1 MRVTASYDLRG
12 TMGNAV
18 EWATQRE
25 ALGLDGIHFPEVA
38 RNPFTSLTLAAEH
51 TDSIRIGTSV
61 AIAFARSPYVMANLG
76 WDLQEYSGGRLMLG
90 LGTQV
95 KGHNERR
102 FSVPW
107 GPPTARL
114 REYVGMMRAV
124 WHTWRTGE
132 RPAYEGDYYRYTLD
146 SYVFNPGPID
156 YPDPQITI
164 AAVRPRNT
172 ALGAEIADG
181 VMWHGMLSWA
191 YRDQVLLPAVEEGA
205 RAGGKD
211 PKDLIISGGGFV
223 ITAPDEERLR
233 ESLGEARRT
242 IAFYA
247 STRTYQDSI
256 KMAGYEDEGALLH
269 RLSIEQRW
277 AEMAKIVD
285 DEFME
290 QFAIVATWDELP
302 AKMAERY
309 AGVNTE
315 VGFGARIDT
324 PEDAEH
330 ARDVIEQLRAIPAYG
345 EVEPAAVAG

>member
-1 MRVTASYDLRG
+1 MRVTAMYDLRG
-12 TMGNAV
+12 KMGDAV
-18 EWATQRE
+18 EWSRQQE
-25 ALGLDGIHFPEVA
+25 LLGVDAVHFPEVA
-38 RNPFTSLTLAAEH
+38 RNPFTGMTLAAEH
-51 TDSIRIGTSV
+51 TESVRIGSSV
-61 AIAFARSPYVMANLG
+61 AIAFARSPYVVANLG

-114 REYVGMMRAV
+114 REYVEMVRAV

-132 RPAYEGDYYRYTLD
+132 RPNYEGEHYRYTLD
-146 SYVFNPGPID
+146 NYMFNPGPID
-156 YPDPQITI
+156 YPDPLIAI

-172 ALGAEIADG
+172 RLGAEVADG
-181 VMWHGMLSWA
+181 VLWHGMLSWV

-205 RAGGKD
+205 RVAGKD

-223 ITAPDEERLR
+223 ITAPDEERLQVV
-233 ESLGEARRT
+233 LGEARRT

-256 KMAGYEDEGALLH
+256 KMAGFEEEGALLH
-269 RLSIEQRW
+269 RLSMEQRW
-277 AEMAKIVD
+277 AEMAKIID
-285 DEFME
+285 DDFIEH
-290 QFAIVATWDELP
+290 FAIVTTWDDLP

-309 AGVNTE
+309 GGVNTE
-315 VGFGARIDT
+315 VGFRADIET

-330 ARDVIEQLRAIPAYG
+330 AREVIEQLKAIPAYG
-345 EVEPAAVAG
+345 EVEPVATAR

>member
-1 MRVTASYDLRG
+1 MS
-12 TMGNAV
+12 
-18 EWATQRE
+18 
-25 ALGLDGIHFPEVA
+25 
-38 RNPFTSLTLAAEH
+38 
-51 TDSIRIGTSV
+51 
-61 AIAFARSPYVMANLG
+61 
-76 WDLQEYSGGRLMLG
+76 
-90 LGTQV
+90 
-95 KGHNERR
+95 
-102 FSVPW
+102 
-107 GPPTARL
+107 
-114 REYVGMMRAV
+114 
-124 WHTWRTGE
+124 
-132 RPAYEGDYYRYTLD
+132 RPSYEGEYYRYTLD

-156 YPDPQITI
+156 YPDPRIAI

-181 VMWHGMLSWA
+181 VMWHAMLSWA
-191 YRDQVLLPAVEEGA
+191 YRDQVLLPAVKEGA

-223 ITAPDEERLR
+223 ITARDEERLQAT
-233 ESLGEARRT
+233 LGEARRQ

-285 DEFME
+285 DDFME
-290 QFAIVATWDELP
+290 QFSIVATWDELP

-315 VGFGARIDT
+315 VGFHAGHRDARGRRARPRGDRAATRDPGLRRGGAGGRLRVGDYALSGAT
-324 PEDAEH
+324 RPRTDRLDAAPRGSAPRRSRRFPR
-330 ARDVIEQLRAIPAYG
+330 ARHPG
-345 EVEPAAVAG
+345 